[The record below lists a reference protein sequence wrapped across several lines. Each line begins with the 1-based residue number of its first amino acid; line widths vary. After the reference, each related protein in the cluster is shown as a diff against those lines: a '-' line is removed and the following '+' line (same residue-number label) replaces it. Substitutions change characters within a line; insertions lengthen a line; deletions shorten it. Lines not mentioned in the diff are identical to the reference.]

1 MQSGHIHLVSVKVA
15 DKPGMLAAVTSALAE
30 GNINVDAFAADPSGI
45 HLATRDAGAAKAAIE
60 AAGFKCTTEAVQEII
75 LEDRPGA
82 LANVCRALAD
92 AGINIPSAFGMAA
105 GFAARIFVRVGD
117 MPRAAPVLAKL
128 GGGPVSPTKKL
139 R

>member
-1 MQSGHIHLVSVKVA
+1 MDGGHHLVSVKVA
-15 DKPGMLAAVTSALAE
+15 DKPGMLAAVTTALAE

-45 HLATRDAGAAKAAIE
+45 HLATRDPKAAKAAIE
-60 AAGFKCTTEAVQEII
+60 KAGFKVTTEAVQEII

-105 GFAARIFVRVGD
+105 GFAARIFIRVTD
-117 MPRAAPVLAKL
+117 MPRAAPVLEKASR
-128 GGGPVSPTKKL
+128 GPVGPTKRL